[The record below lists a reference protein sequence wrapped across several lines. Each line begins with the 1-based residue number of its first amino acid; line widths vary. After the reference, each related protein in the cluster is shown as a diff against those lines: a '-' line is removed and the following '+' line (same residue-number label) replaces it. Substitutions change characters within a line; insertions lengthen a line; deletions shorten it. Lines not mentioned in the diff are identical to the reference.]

1 MLSGILA
8 VQSTPLITRE
18 GRVIGM
24 ISTHWRQPHTPSER
38 DFALLDVLARQVTD
52 VLERRRALDVLRQ
65 NEERLR
71 RMLEIET
78 VGVIFFDQTGT
89 VIDANE
95 SFLNLTGYTR
105 QDIETRAL
113 TWRHMTPP
121 EYMDESEAQLE
132 SLDKTGKIGPY
143 EKEYF
148 CKDGTR
154 RWLLFAGRDLGDGT
168 ISEFCIDVTDKKRT
182 ETALRAAEKT

>member
-1 MLSGILA
+1 
-8 VQSTPLITRE
+8 
-18 GRVIGM
+18 M

-132 SLDKTGKIGPY
+132 NLAKTGKIGPY